1 MSGSLEDQM
10 SRLRAMSMCSPV
22 SGTDLDEDGIAAI
35 AMAVRVLSVIQFM
48 DIPHAEIC
56 MDTIGTKHFVKLESA
71 SETGRKVTPDI
82 VARGYTW
89 LECFSE
95 AGRALE

>member
-22 SGTDLDEDGIAAI
+22 SGTDLDDYGIAAI
-35 AMAVRVLSVIQFM
+35 ALAVRVLSVIQFM

-56 MDTIGTKHFVKLESA
+56 MDIIGKKRILKLESNT
-71 SETGRKVTPDI
+71 ETGRKGKPDI

>member
-1 MSGSLEDQM
+1 MNSESLEDQV

-35 AMAVRVLSVIQFM
+35 ALAVRVLSVIQRC
-48 DIPHAEIC
+48 DKNEIW
-56 MDTIGTKHFVKLESA
+56 LESYL
-71 SETGRKVTPDI
+71 SDDGRTYLKLDTKSVVHGTL
-82 VARGYTW
+82 

-95 AGRALE
+95 AGRVLQ